1 MKLRYRL
8 FRKFSGIHFIKN
20 RLTRQQ
26 KSLQTG
32 DKESTTRIFH
42 AQNESHE
49 QPAINLQITRAYLMA
64 K

>member
-8 FRKFSGIHFIKN
+8 FRKASGIYFIEN
-20 RLTRQQ
+20 RLTCQQ
-26 KSLQTG
+26 KSLQTR
-32 DKESTTRIFH
+32 DKESAKRIFH